1 MVFKKILFQ
10 IMAILT
16 PTLLFLSCGGGSNS
30 TDIPDKPVETGVHRI
45 EISVEGDLG
54 KFSPHVIFEGATIK
68 GMPVTLFD
76 GKGEEQGI
84 LFTKNYDDKPFSEV
98 TAYTASNAIS
108 FQSVLTMHNR
118 DRNEGVV
125 TVKFKG
131 FVDGKLKAVAERKI
145 SFTKTDIL
153 VQVAFDSIH
162 SVVIE
167 PRKS

>member
-16 PTLLFLSCGGGSNS
+16 PTLLFLSCGGGSS
-30 TDIPDKPVETGVHRI
+30 TDIPDEPVETGVHRI
-45 EISVEGDLG
+45 EVAVEGDLG
-54 KFSPHVIFEGATIK
+54 KFSPHVLFEGATIK

-76 GKGEEQGI
+76 EKGEEQGI

-118 DRNEGVV
+118 DMNEGVI

-131 FVDGKLKAVAERKI
+131 FVDGKLKGVAERKI
-145 SFTKTDIL
+145 SFAKTDIL

-162 SVVIE
+162 GVVIE